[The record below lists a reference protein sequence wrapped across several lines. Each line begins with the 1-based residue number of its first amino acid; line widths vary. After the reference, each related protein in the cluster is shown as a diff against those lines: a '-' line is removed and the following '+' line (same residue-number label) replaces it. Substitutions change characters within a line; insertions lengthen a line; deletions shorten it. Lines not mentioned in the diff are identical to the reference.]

1 MSNRPHL
8 LMQDVERAVAL
19 QDFLFNIEER
29 DLGDAVD
36 FVVANGYLDSQDLT
50 YALLGDLLRA
60 IECRPLNIEL
70 FVDFTIS
77 VCAHKPT
84 FAHLLLREVFRPVR
98 KSRLCFVFTG
108 LTKGLFQIQTIM
120 SLVKTVEPDDVLE
133 AELFNTIAWFAP
145 ELEKYD
151 PQGYKSV
158 ISRFKGESFEFLKN
172 TEEIRLLRA
181 PGVRRMTMVE
191 ALRRDDCECV
201 KKMLEAKEISTDSA
215 IPSYLFEP
223 FDLLSE
229 NLSVLAYCA
238 YFDAVQCFTFL
249 LSKGASLD
257 TGSGV
262 SVVEAAVAGGA
273 MRVMPVLGDRLF
285 TLEAVSAAVRYHR
298 NLVYECISDNIM
310 EDMYL
315 LNDCCQANNLEIAV
329 ERIKEETVTA
339 DDVVLAAKNG
349 CCELLGL
356 LCSNLRREDILNQT
370 SENGE
375 LALVVAA
382 RESQVAALRLLL
394 KAGADIDAQ
403 SGGENSP
410 IYSAVSNDCL
420 EGVKLL
426 APGCDEQRLH
436 KSFSLAAE
444 REFVDTAKMIL
455 GTGKLK
461 LSNTEECVSQL
472 MSVGAFDTYRE
483 IGGSEQDISLAIRQD
498 SLEFFSFLF
507 DKYQPADKMKLLKEC
522 VTFDADECARYLL
535 SRSELRKGDAEAL
548 VFECIKN
555 KSKRMLRVICGDCW
569 FDINSQNED
578 GYTPLM
584 VALQNNMETVA
595 LFLLSSFANEI
606 DINIIGNDG
615 ETAFT
620 LARTHNCAHAFSEI
634 AYHERFSCSNLSKE
648 DASTLFL
655 MSAANNDLDLM
666 KRVYSDAKEIDPNI
680 KTGRGDTAFS
690 LAMAHDNKAMS
701 AFLSEIPGLKI
712 TFDVIK
718 NGSEDVLIKALQ
730 MGNIDPNELVG
741 MTRMFVWAQQN
752 GKNKFALAIARHPD
766 FDPNPTMGSPLGES
780 ITNGNRDLFDA
791 LLSHPS
797 IDVNKPG
804 MESPLSLAM
813 GREDRYYFDKLMEHP
828 GLDVNSKVMGKS
840 SILSAVEKGQL
851 YCLQRL
857 LARDDIVLTDLG
869 SFIATP
875 YSAAQALVKK
885 DPQNPDYQAIL
896 ALLEEKGIT
905 EVKQSWAPGSQ
916 TTQSNNTHRAGH
928 GSSRPARNQSKTT
941 VDPFVGV
948 NLFGQG
954 FANSDSSKAPGFSNP
969 FGSGSLLSPGWG
981 QDKPAGGGFGGSG
994 VVGQGFAKSDSS
1006 KSPGFPNPFGSGGVL
1021 APGWGQDKPAGGGF
1035 GGKPSQQATSGN
1047 LWFPGLSFP
1056 PPDPNKKPQ

>member
-1 MSNRPHL
+1 
-8 LMQDVERAVAL
+8 MQDVERALSL
-19 QDFLFNIEER
+19 QDFLFNIEDRGVR
-29 DLGDAVD
+29 DAAD

-70 FVDFTIS
+70 FVDFTIFL
-77 VCAHKPT
+77 CAHKPT

-120 SLVKTVEPDDVLE
+120 SLIKAVDLDDVLE
-133 AELFNTIAWFAP
+133 AELFHTIAWFAP

-151 PQGYKSV
+151 AQVYKSV
-158 ISRFKGESFEFLKN
+158 ISQFKGESLEFLKN

-181 PGVRRMTMVE
+181 PDVRRLTIVE
-191 ALRRDDCECV
+191 ALRQDDCECV
-201 KKMLEAKEISTDSA
+201 KKILEAKEIFIDSA

-249 LSKGASLD
+249 LSQGASLD

-273 MRVMPVLGDRLF
+273 MRVMPVLGERLF

-298 NLVYECISDNIM
+298 NIVYECISDNIM
-310 EDMYL
+310 EDLYML
-315 LNDCCQANNLEIAV
+315 GDCCQANNLEIAV

-356 LCSNLRREDILNQT
+356 LCANLRREDILNQT

-382 RESQVAALRLLL
+382 GESQVAAMKLLL
-394 KAGADIDAQ
+394 KAGADIDTQA
-403 SGGENSP
+403 SGGETSP

-420 EGVKLL
+420 EGVKIL
-426 APGCDEQRLH
+426 APDCDEHKLH

-444 REFVDTAKMIL
+444 RGFVDSAKVIL

-461 LSNTEECVSQL
+461 LSNTEECASRL
-472 MSVGAFDTYRE
+472 MSVGAFDAYRE
-483 IGGSEQDISLAIRQD
+483 TGGSEQDIYLAIRQNAI
-498 SLEFFSFLF
+498 EFFRFLF
-507 DKYQPADKMKLLKEC
+507 DKYQPADKMKILEEC
-522 VTFDADECARYLL
+522 VKFDADACARYLL
-535 SRSELRKGDAEAL
+535 SRIELPSSDAEAL
-548 VFECIKN
+548 VFDCVKN
-555 KSKRMLRVICGDCW
+555 KSERVLRVMCGACW

-584 VALQNNMETVA
+584 VALQKDAEILA

-606 DINIIGNDG
+606 DVNINGNDG
-615 ETAFT
+615 ETALT
-620 LARTHNCAHAFSEI
+620 LALSHKCSQAFSEI
-634 AYHERFSCSNLSKE
+634 VHHEGFSCSNLSKD

-655 MSAANNDLDLM
+655 FSAMNNDLDLM
-666 KRVYSDAKEIDPNI
+666 KRVYSDAKDIDPNI
-680 KTGRGDTAFS
+680 KTGRGETAFS
-690 LAMAHDNKAMS
+690 LAIAYDNKAMS

-712 TFDVIK
+712 TFDLIK
-718 NGSEDVLIKALQ
+718 NGSEDVLLKALQ
-730 MGNIDPNELVG
+730 MGNIDPNDSVEMKSL
-741 MTRMFVWAQQN
+741 FLWAQSN
-752 GKNKFALAIARHPD
+752 GKNKFAVAIAKHPD
-766 FDPNPTMGSPLGES
+766 FNPNPMMNPPLGES
-780 ITNGNRDLFDA
+780 IRNGNRELFDA

-797 IDVNKPG
+797 IDVNKG
-804 MESPLSLAM
+804 SMDTPLSLAM
-813 GREDRYYFDKLMEHP
+813 DSDDHYFFDKLMEHP
-828 GLDVNSKVMGKS
+828 GLDVNYKSIGGKS
-840 SILSAVEKGQL
+840 SILSAVQKGQL

-857 LARDDIVLTDLG
+857 LARDEIILTDLG
-869 SFIATP
+869 TFTDTP
-875 YSAAQALVKK
+875 YTAAQALVNK

-905 EVKQSWAPGSQ
+905 EVKQSWLSSP
-916 TTQSNNTHRAGH
+916 TTQSKNSSS
-928 GSSRPARNQSKTT
+928 GSGGRFPSTKQSKTV
-941 VDPFVGV
+941 VDAFLDLGTYFAGSDASKKSGSANPFGGSGAFTSGWPQDKPASDVFGGSSG
-948 NLFGQG
+948 FGQG
-954 FANSDSSKAPGFSNP
+954 FAGSDASKTSGSANP
-969 FGSGSLLSPGWG
+969 FGGSGAFTSGWP
-981 QDKPAGGGFGGSG
+981 QDKPASGGFG
-994 VVGQGFAKSDSS
+994 V
-1006 KSPGFPNPFGSGGVL
+1006 N
-1021 APGWGQDKPAGGGF
+1021 
-1035 GGKPSQQATSGN
+1035 PSQQATSGSW
-1047 LWFPGLSFP
+1047 LSGFLAQPPGE
-1056 PPDPNKKPQ
+1056 KPK